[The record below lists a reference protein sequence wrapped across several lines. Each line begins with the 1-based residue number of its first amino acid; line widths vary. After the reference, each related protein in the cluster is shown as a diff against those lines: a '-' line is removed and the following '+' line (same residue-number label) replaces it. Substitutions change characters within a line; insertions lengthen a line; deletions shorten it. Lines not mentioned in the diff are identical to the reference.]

1 MPSALSPPT
10 RNPSAHEAS
19 PPRGHTLRHRRRPRF
34 ESTPGTN
41 RRFTRIH
48 RSSLTPHHHHRQPSS
63 TEVSPNSESINRRI
77 EISSVTIRRNHRE
90 EDFAGTVTVNL
101 VELRSPTTAELN
113 VATTSRGPEPAS
125 TELTEPPPPG
135 DKTKKPQI
143 ALHRARVFTPEPEP
157 PWTTFFQ
164 SSGKAEEGGDN
175 NKAKI
180 EDF

>member
-1 MPSALSPPT
+1 MDLKTLIKYIQKPIKPGQKKTLNFRTLSPPT
-10 RNPSAHEAS
+10 RNPNVYEAS
-19 PPRGHTLRHRRRPRF
+19 PPCGHTLRHRRHPRF

-101 VELRSPTTAELN
+101 VELRSSSDVVTTNPNPPTS
-113 VATTSRGPEPAS
+113 TTLKG
-125 TELTEPPPPG
+125 
-135 DKTKKPQI
+135 KKP
-143 ALHRARVFTPEPEP
+143 TKP
-157 PWTTFFQ
+157 
-164 SSGKAEEGGDN
+164 
-175 NKAKI
+175 
-180 EDF
+180 

>member
-1 MPSALSPPT
+1 MGLKTLNKDIQKPIKPGPKKTLNFRGLSPPI
-10 RNPSAHEAS
+10 RNPNAHEAS
-19 PPRGHTLRHRRRPRF
+19 PPRGHTLRHRHRPRF

-101 VELRSPTTAELN
+101 
-113 VATTSRGPEPAS
+113 GPAS
-125 TELTEPPPPG
+125 IVLRRRHYQTKLTNL
-135 DKTKKPQI
+135 DNTK
-143 ALHRARVFTPEPEP
+143 R
-157 PWTTFFQ
+157 
-164 SSGKAEEGGDN
+164 
-175 NKAKI
+175 
-180 EDF
+180 

>member
-1 MPSALSPPT
+1 MGQAQSRSPEPKPNHTKAHKPWAKETQPSGPKPHKLEALT
-10 RNPSAHEAS
+10 HEAS

-48 RSSLTPHHHHRQPSS
+48 WSSLTPHHHHRQPSS

-101 VELRSPTTAELN
+101 VELRSSSDVVTTNPNPPTS
-113 VATTSRGPEPAS
+113 TTLKG
-125 TELTEPPPPG
+125 
-135 DKTKKPQI
+135 KKP
-143 ALHRARVFTPEPEP
+143 TKP
-157 PWTTFFQ
+157 
-164 SSGKAEEGGDN
+164 
-175 NKAKI
+175 
-180 EDF
+180 